1 MENTVNIEIFGETLQ
16 IRTSK
21 DKEELREM
29 LSYIDEKK
37 KEIERVYPSLEPIKI
52 AILVMLHI
60 ADELFTYKK
69 WLKTIQKKA
78 EEIEFGLEEEIK
90 RLI

>member
-21 DKEELREM
+21 DKEELREV
-29 LSYIDEKK
+29 LSYIEEKK

-69 WLKTIQKKA
+69 WLEKIQKKA

>member
-1 MENTVNIEIFGETLQ
+1 MENTLNVEIFGESLQ
-16 IRTSK
+16 IKTSK
-21 DKEELREM
+21 DKEELREV
-29 LSYIDEKK
+29 LAHIEEKK
-37 KEIERVYPSLEPIKI
+37 KEIEKVYPSLEPIKL
-52 AILVMLHI
+52 AILVMLHL

-90 RLI
+90 KLI

>member
-1 MENTVNIEIFGETLQ
+1 MENTVNIEIFGESLQ

-21 DKEELREM
+21 DREELREV
-29 LSYIDEKK
+29 LSYIEEKK
-37 KEIERVYPSLEPIKI
+37 KEIEKVYPSLEPIKM

-60 ADELFTYKK
+60 ADELFTYKN
-69 WLKTIQKKA
+69 WLKIIQKKA

-90 RLI
+90 RLT

>member
-1 MENTVNIEIFGETLQ
+1 MENIINIEMFGESLQ

-21 DKEELREM
+21 DKEELREV
-29 LSYIDEKK
+29 LAHIEEKK
-37 KEIERVYPSLEPIKI
+37 KEIEKVYPSLEPIKI

-69 WLKTIQKKA
+69 WIMEIQKKA

-90 RLI
+90 KLI

>member
-37 KEIERVYPSLEPIKI
+37 REIERVYPSLEPIKI

>member
-21 DKEELREM
+21 DKEELREV
-29 LSYIDEKK
+29 LSYIEEKK
-37 KEIERVYPSLEPIKI
+37 KGIERVYPSLEPIKI

-69 WLKTIQKKA
+69 WLEKIQKKA